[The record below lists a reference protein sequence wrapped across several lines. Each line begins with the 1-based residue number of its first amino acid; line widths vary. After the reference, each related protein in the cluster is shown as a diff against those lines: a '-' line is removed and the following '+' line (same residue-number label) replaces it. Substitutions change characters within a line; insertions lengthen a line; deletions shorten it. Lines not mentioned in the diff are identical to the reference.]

1 MGCAKKVM
9 LALLAMECKA
19 ISCPLLSPEQPS
31 GSWLRKEGDQREGL
45 WVDLWTGLSSVGVGC
60 FFGTHLFG
68 NDAVSLQRLGRVGGG
83 QGGPWSYFYFLVNR
97 WNLTQQVFPWWK
109 DAPRRMKALSLG
121 PLKAGLRALSSS
133 RGLLLD
139 HSPAQPSPQL
149 QDWLKGAS
157 LINA

>member
-60 FFGTHLFG
+60 FLGTHLFG

-97 WNLTQQVFPWWK
+97 WNLTQQLFPWWK
-109 DAPRRMKALSLG
+109 DAPRRMKATLPGTTQSRASGFVFLLGSSPWPQSSPTLSTA
-121 PLKAGLRALSSS
+121 PGLTE
-133 RGLLLD
+133 GCFFD
-139 HSPAQPSPQL
+139 
-149 QDWLKGAS
+149 
-157 LINA
+157 